1 MKKKTY
7 FVSAASA
14 ALTIALLGVTAFATA
29 VPKDPGL
36 QGATE
41 ASTEAVSET
50 APDAFSGKSGADLA
64 IDQPDVLAPI
74 TSQEEAEALALEYA
88 ELTNEDV
95 TFLKSEKD
103 SDDGFTI
110 YEVDFQ
116 YGNLDCSY
124 ELNADTGEVLKFSY
138 DVIDKSLLTS
148 LETGPVSQEDAETI
162 ALSQVDGASAEDL
175 RIWTDDSYDDNYDG
189 RYDDNYDD
197 RYDGRYDDDYDD
209 RYGGRYDDDYDDWH
223 HDDDHHDHVN
233 GTYKNSRDS
242 GRRISYEGT
251 IIYDQIE
258 YDFEIDAASGEITD
272 WSVEA
277 ARS

>member
-7 FVSAASA
+7 LVPAASA
-14 ALTIALLGVTAFATA
+14 ALTIALFGVTAFATA

-36 QGATE
+36 QGGTE
-41 ASTEAVSET
+41 ASTEAVSKT
-50 APDAFSGKSGADLA
+50 APAASSGNAGADLA

-74 TSQEEAEALALEYA
+74 TSQEEAKALALEYA
-88 ELTNEDV
+88 ELTDEDV
-95 TFLKSEKD
+95 TFIKSEKD
-103 SDDGFTI
+103 SDDGLTI

-124 ELNADTGEVLKFSY
+124 DLNADTGEVLKFSY
-138 DVIDKSLLTS
+138 DVIDKSLLTA

-175 RIWTDDSYDDNYDG
+175 RIWTDDSYDDNYD
-189 RYDDNYDD
+189 
-197 RYDGRYDDDYDD
+197 DDYED
-209 RYGGRYDDDYDDWH
+209 RYDDDYDDWH
-223 HDDDHHDHVN
+223 HDDDHHDN
-233 GTYKNSRDS
+233 DDGSYKGSQNAS
-242 GRRISYEGT
+242 GRISYEGT
-251 IIYDQIE
+251 IIYNQIE